1 MVVAIY
7 LGVALEIVNVVE
19 VEVDDDVVLGIPC
32 HKYLYMLPFLVYPF
46 TGAGKHA
53 VPLGYEVT
61 RK

>member
-1 MVVAIY
+1 MVAIF

-19 VEVDDDVVLGIPC
+19 VGVDDIVVLGIPC
-32 HKYLYMLPFLVYPF
+32 HKYLYMIPFIVYPF

-53 VPLGYEVT
+53 VSLGYEVT